1 MTRDWVVPGYTELHR
16 LGAGGF
22 GEVVLAR
29 HEASGVFAAIKYL
42 FGQHLGDPERLAAFR
57 REAEMLSRV
66 RSPHIAR
73 LHEFYE
79 GPHGAAIV
87 MEAISGVSL
96 HEVLARDGVLSPE
109 SALAVL
115 KGSLLGLADAH
126 RAGVVHRDYKPTN
139 VLVGPGRESKLVDFG
154 VATLAGRAG
163 LPVGTPSY
171 MAPEQWRGAPASPA
185 TDVYAATCVFFQT
198 VTGRQPYAGTTTAE
212 LQDLHEHAPV
222 PANAAPAP
230 VRGLIT
236 RGMAKDADRRPVTA
250 AEFVAELENAAIA
263 GYGPDWEQRGLGRLA
278 QRAGAL
284 LALSPLALLGAGTAA
299 APGAA
304 SGLAAV
310 GTGMGLGAKIGV
322 ALAAVAV
329 GAGAVA
335 GTIAVLG
342 HTDTPPPV
350 AAAPAVPPVP
360 AAGQQG
366 AMQVSLETRREAAT
380 GPAFH
385 VDAQYVHVSGMRDQA
400 LQDRI
405 NAQLVKPLD
414 DFTGYVHAGLADP
427 AEDPAITAKAEFH
440 RRTDRVLSV
449 RYDLMVASSQF
460 GNHGGYTTLWLDV
473 DLRTGK
479 LITPADVFAGIA
491 GSQTAMS
498 ELESRILRMT
508 PGGYCDGSPPLGER
522 VPLAPRDLRPWGV
535 LDTPA
540 LQVGFRE
547 DAVVFGIS
555 TDARGY
561 PMACGYHEVAVAYSD
576 VADLMT
582 PLGRELLS

>member
-1 MTRDWVVPGYTELHR
+1 MLTRDWVVPGYTELHR

-29 HEASGVFAAIKYL
+29 HEASGAFAAIKYL

-73 LHEFYE
+73 LHEFHE

-87 MEAISGVSL
+87 MEAIHGVSL
-96 HEVLARDGVLSPE
+96 REVLGRDGVLAPE

-126 RAGVVHRDYKPTN
+126 RAGVVHRDYKPAN

-163 LPVGTPSY
+163 LPVGTPPY

-185 TDVYAATCVFFQT
+185 TDVYAATCVFFQAI
-198 VTGRQPYAGTTTAE
+198 TGRQPYVGTTTGE

-222 PANAAPAP
+222 PAHAAPAP

-236 RGMAKDADRRPVTA
+236 RGMAKDSGQRPSTA
-250 AEFVAELENAAIA
+250 AEFVAELEAAAVA

-304 SGLAAV
+304 SGLAAA
-310 GTGMGLGAKIGV
+310 GTGMGLGAKIGA
-322 ALAAVAV
+322 ALVAVAV

-335 GTIAVLG
+335 GTVAVLG

-350 AAAPAVPPVP
+350 VAAPAVE
-360 AAGQQG
+360 QQT

-414 DFTGYVHAGLADP
+414 DFTGYVRAGLADP
-427 AEDPAITAKAEFH
+427 TEDPAITGRAEFH

-449 RYDLMVASSQF
+449 RYDLMAASSQF

-473 DLRTGK
+473 DLRTGEP
-479 LITPADVFAGIA
+479 ITPGDVFAGIA
-491 GSQTAMS
+491 DSQAAMS
-498 ELESRILRMT
+498 ALESRILRMT

-535 LDTPA
+535 LGTPA
-540 LQVGFRE
+540 LQLGFRE
-547 DAVVFGIS
+547 DAVVFGVS
-555 TDARGY
+555 TEARGY
-561 PMACGYHEVAVAYSD
+561 PMACGYQEVVVAYSD